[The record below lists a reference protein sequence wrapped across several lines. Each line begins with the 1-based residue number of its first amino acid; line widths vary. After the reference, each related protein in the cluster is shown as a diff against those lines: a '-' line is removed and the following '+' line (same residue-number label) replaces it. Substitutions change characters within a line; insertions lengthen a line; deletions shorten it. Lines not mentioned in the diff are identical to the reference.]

1 MFESSKFNQD
11 ISNWNVNNVQ
21 NMIFMFSSAEFNQDI
36 SNWNINKECNTMR
49 MFYHSSINNEYKPKG
64 VLISESFNFDS
75 VDKQKKI
82 INAYDILLPDI
93 FKKLNKRETLT
104 WEDYDILT

>member
-1 MFESSKFNQD
+1 MAYMFESSKFNQD

-21 NMIFMFSSAEFNQDI
+21 SMIFMFSSAEFNQDI

-49 MFYHSSINNEYKPKG
+49 MFYHGSINNEYKPKS

-75 VDKQKKI
+75 V
-82 INAYDILLPDI
+82 
-93 FKKLNKRETLT
+93 NK
-104 WEDYDILT
+104 